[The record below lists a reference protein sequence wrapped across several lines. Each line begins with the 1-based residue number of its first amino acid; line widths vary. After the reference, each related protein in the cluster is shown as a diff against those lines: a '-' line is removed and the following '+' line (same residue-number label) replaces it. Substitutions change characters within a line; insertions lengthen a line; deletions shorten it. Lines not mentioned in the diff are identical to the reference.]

1 MLSAPNINMSDT
13 SMQGPNAGMEPINDD
28 QEEEEDQHDS
38 LLKSSNNI

>member
-28 QEEEEDQHDS
+28 QEEEDQHDS